1 MNDDDINRILREAGQ
16 RYVVDAQRRPLGY
29 LLTPEEYADYL
40 DMLEKRRSSRS
51 PDLKQPPVHGVA
63 CVGTPGQQLLAF
75 AGIIPT
81 ADAEM
86 MRQAVE
92 AACETVDPHGW

>member
-16 RYVVDAQRRPLGY
+16 RYVVDAQRRPLCY

-40 DMLEKRRSSRS
+40 DMLEKRRASRN
-51 PDLKQPPVHGVA
+51 PDLKQPAVHGVA
-63 CVGTPGQQLLAF
+63 RTGTPGEKLLVF
-75 AGIIPT
+75 AGTIPT

-92 AACETVDPHGW
+92 AACETVDPHEW

>member
-16 RYVVDAQRRPLGY
+16 RYIVDAQRRPLGY

-40 DMLEKRRSSRS
+40 DMLEKRRASRN
-51 PDLKQPPVHGVA
+51 PDLKQPPAQGVVR
-63 CVGTPGQQLLAF
+63 VGTPGPQLLAF
-75 AGIIPT
+75 AGTIPT

-92 AACETVDPHGW
+92 AACETVDPHEW

>member
-40 DMLEKRRSSRS
+40 DMLEKRRASRNQ
-51 PDLKQPPVHGVA
+51 DLKQPAVHGVA
-63 CVGTPGQQLLAF
+63 RTGTPGEKLLVF
-75 AGIIPT
+75 AGTIPT

-92 AACETVDPHGW
+92 AACETVDPHEW

>member
-40 DMLEKRRSSRS
+40 DMLEKRRASRN
-51 PDLKQPPVHGVA
+51 PDLKQPAVHGVA
-63 CVGTPGQQLLAF
+63 RTGTPGEKLLVF
-75 AGIIPT
+75 AGTIPT

-92 AACETVDPHGW
+92 AACETVDPHEW